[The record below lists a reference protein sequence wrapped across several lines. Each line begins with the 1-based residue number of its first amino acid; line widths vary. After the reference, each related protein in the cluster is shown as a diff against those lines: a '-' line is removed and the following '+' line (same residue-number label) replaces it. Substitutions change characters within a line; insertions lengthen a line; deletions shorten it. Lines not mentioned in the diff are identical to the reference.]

1 MSITLH
7 IFDPR
12 GYTTTTDCA
21 SLPGLL
27 KSGAKIWIDTAGDEA
42 AITTLLTQVL
52 ELHPLV
58 VEDILQD
65 RPSPKIEDYGRYLY
79 IVEHGLARSGDSD
92 EPLSVIELDLV
103 LTAQWILTHRTGEL
117 PAVTQLADE
126 LSRNPRTLERG
137 PVFIAHALV
146 DHLVDTYLPIVDG
159 FDDDVEELE
168 GAIIA
173 DPTPAVLA
181 RIFSLKRSIRQLRR
195 TALHQREVL
204 QRLARGEFD
213 LVDDKALPFFRDVLD
228 HFMHVVDLADGQR
241 DALSGALDAYLSTVS
256 NRMNQVMKTLT
267 IVATLLMP
275 LTFIVGIYGMNFD
288 HMPELHWRYGY
299 LMVWCVMVVTG
310 GAMMIWFRKRKW
322 L

>member
-1 MSITLH
+1 MTINLYV
-7 IFDPR
+7 FDAH
-12 GYTTTTDCA
+12 GFSSGSDV
-21 SLPGLL
+21 SKLPELL
-27 KSGAKIWIDTAGDEA
+27 SSGAKIWIDAAGEDA
-42 AITTLLTQVL
+42 AIVELLTKTL

-58 VEDILQD
+58 VEDILKD

-79 IVEHGLARSGDSD
+79 IVEHGLRRKGADL
-92 EPLSVIELDLV
+92 EVIELDLV
-103 LTAQWILTHRTGEL
+103 FTAQWILTHHSGEL
-117 PAVTQLADE
+117 PAVGEVIEE
-126 LSRNPRTLERG
+126 LTRNPRALERG
-137 PVFIAHALV
+137 PVFVAHALI
-146 DHLVDTYLPIVDG
+146 DHLVDSYLPIVDG

-173 DPTPAVLA
+173 DPTPQVLQ
-181 RIFSLKRSIRQLRR
+181 RIFDLKRAIRQLRR

-213 LVDDKALPFFRDVLD
+213 LVDEKVLPFFRDVLD

-241 DALSGALDAYLSTVS
+241 DALSGALDAYLSMVS

-299 LMVWCVMVVTG
+299 PAVWAVMLVTAAG
-310 GAMMIWFRKRKW
+310 MFAWFRRRNW